1 MISGGPL
8 RVMLVDDHA
17 QVRSAVRQALDADD
31 IEVVGEASSGDEALR
46 MAPQLN
52 PDVLLL
58 DLRMPDMDGLDLL
71 RELAP
76 RLPGTR
82 IVMFTVSDDRR
93 DVFEAMRSG
102 AAGYLTKDLTPDA
115 LQRSIRGVRSG
126 HLPMSRTMAAEVIR
140 HLTAAARHFPAAPG
154 EGDFASLSPR
164 EREVLGYL
172 ADNLTDRQ
180 IGDQLDISPRT
191 VGTHVSSILEKLGVH
206 NRGQAARALRALDR
220 QQA

>member
-1 MISGGPL
+1 MNSGPL

-17 QVRSAVRQALDADD
+17 QVRSAVRQALNAQD
-31 IEVVGEASSGDEALR
+31 IEVVGEASSGDEAIRL
-46 MAPQLN
+46 APELN

-71 RELAP
+71 RELVP
-76 RLPGTR
+76 RMPGTR
-82 IVMFTVSDDRR
+82 IIMFTVSDERR

-115 LQRSIRGVRSG
+115 LQRSIRGIRSG

-140 HLTAAARHFPAAPG
+140 DLTAAARQFPAAPR

-164 EREVLGYL
+164 EREVLGYV
-172 ADNLTDRQ
+172 ADKLTDRQ
-180 IGDQLDISPRT
+180 IGHQLGISSRT
-191 VGTHVSSILEKLGVH
+191 VETHVSSILEKLGVH
-206 NRGQAARALRALDR
+206 DRGQAARALRALDR

>member
-1 MISGGPL
+1 MISGPL

-17 QVRSAVRQALDADD
+17 QVRSAVRQALTAPD
-31 IEVVGEASSGDEALR
+31 IEVVGEASSGDEALLL
-46 MAPQLN
+46 APQLN
-52 PDVLLL
+52 PDILLL

-206 NRGQAARALRALDR
+206 DRGQAARALRALDR

>member
-1 MISGGPL
+1 VNSGPL

-17 QVRSAVRQALDADD
+17 LVRAAVRHALTSPD
-31 IEVVGEASSGDEALR
+31 IEIVGEAASGDEAMTL
-46 MAPQLN
+46 APQLN

-58 DLRMPDMDGLDLL
+58 DLRMPGMDGLHLL

-82 IVMFTVSDDRR
+82 IVMLTVSDDRR

-115 LQRSIRGVRSG
+115 LLRAVRGIRAG

-140 HLTAAARHFPAAPG
+140 HLTTAARHFPASPG
-154 EGDFASLSPR
+154 EGTIASLSPR
-164 EREVLGYL
+164 EREILGYL
-172 ADNLTDRQ
+172 ADHMTDRQ
-180 IGDQLDISPRT
+180 IADNLHISLRT
-191 VGTHVSSILEKLGVH
+191 VETHVGSILEKLGVH
-206 NRGQAARALRALDR
+206 NRGQAARALRALDN
-220 QQA
+220 QGA

>member
-1 MISGGPL
+1 MISGPL

-17 QVRSAVRQALDADD
+17 QVRSAVRQALTAPD
-31 IEVVGEASSGDEALR
+31 IEVVGEASSGDEALLL
-46 MAPQLN
+46 APQLN

-58 DLRMPDMDGLDLL
+58 DLRMPGMDGLHLL

-82 IVMFTVSDDRR
+82 IVMLTVSADQR

-115 LQRSIRGVRSG
+115 LQRSIRGIRSG

-140 HLTAAARHFPAAPG
+140 HLTAAARHFPATPG
-154 EGDFASLSPR
+154 EGVFTTLSPR

-172 ADNLTDRQ
+172 AEDLTDRQ
-180 IGDQLDISPRT
+180 IADQLRISPRT
-191 VGTHVSSILEKLGVH
+191 VETHVGSILEKLGVH

-220 QQA
+220 QEV

>member
-1 MISGGPL
+1 MISGPL

-17 QVRSAVRQALDADD
+17 LVRSAVRQALTAPD
-31 IEVVGEASSGDEALR
+31 IEVVGEASSGDEALLL
-46 MAPQLN
+46 APQLN

-58 DLRMPDMDGLDLL
+58 DLRMPGMDGLHLL

-82 IVMFTVSDDRR
+82 IIMLTVSEDRR

-115 LQRSIRGVRSG
+115 LQRSIRGIRSG

-140 HLTAAARHFPAAPG
+140 HLTAASRHFPSAPG
-154 EGDFASLSPR
+154 EGAFASLSPR

-180 IGDQLDISPRT
+180 IADQLRISPRT
-191 VGTHVSSILEKLGVH
+191 VESHVSSILEKLGVH

-220 QQA
+220 QEV

>member
-17 QVRSAVRQALDADD
+17 QVRSAVRQALDAED

-115 LQRSIRGVRSG
+115 LQRSIRGIRSG

-140 HLTAAARHFPAAPG
+140 HLTAAARHFPAAPR
-154 EGDFASLSPR
+154 EGDFANLSPR

-172 ADNLTDRQ
+172 ADNLTDHQ
-180 IGDQLDISPRT
+180 IGDQLGISPRT
-191 VGTHVSSILEKLGVH
+191 VETHVGSILEKLGVH

-220 QQA
+220 QEA